1 LVKAGMAGVLVTAA
15 RTAMLLNSGT
25 VKVLKAE

>member
-1 LVKAGMAGVLVTAA
+1 MAGVLVTAA